1 MSLFESASLV
11 VTPNGTKAS
20 KLYAIKPFD
29 GSGDLVVT
37 RNTTATR
44 VNSIGLIENV
54 AVNVPRL
61 DYTNSN
67 CPSVLIEQQ
76 RTNLQTYSEDF
87 SNGVY
92 IKVGASVS
100 TNSTNA
106 PNGTLT
112 ADKLTEDTSIGLHTM
127 AIVANQAIG
136 GDYTFSVFV
145 KANGR
150 TKFQLAEAFS
160 IGGFIDF
167 DLTNETATTTA
178 PAKNGKI
185 EKFADGWYKCSATWT
200 FVSGATTVLYMNL
213 LNSLG
218 IASYLGD
225 GVSAM
230 NFWGSQIELSS
241 HSTSYI
247 PTTIA
252 SVTRNKDVI
261 SKTSASSLIGQTEGT
276 IYSEIKVSKL
286 LGSVSRYIFH
296 LSDGSADNRIYLAF
310 SGANSNIIRA
320 RIFNS
325 GTLQS
330 NIITSEITS
339 VGTYK
344 LAIAYK
350 NNDVVFYMNGVQI
363 GTDTSATIPICS
375 QIDLGHNYNAGSQFN
390 DRINNANI
398 WKTRLTNS
406 QLAELTTL

>member
-1 MSLFESASLV
+1 
-11 VTPNGTKAS
+11 
-20 KLYAIKPFD
+20 
-29 GSGDLVVT
+29 
-37 RNTTATR
+37 
-44 VNSIGLIENV
+44 
-54 AVNVPRL
+54 
-61 DYTNSN
+61 
-67 CPSVLIEQQ
+67 
-76 RTNLQTYSEDF
+76 
-87 SNGVY
+87 
-92 IKVGASVS
+92 
-100 TNSTNA
+100 
-106 PNGTLT
+106 
-112 ADKLTEDTSIGLHTM
+112 
-127 AIVANQAIG
+127 
-136 GDYTFSVFV
+136 
-145 KANGR
+145 
-150 TKFQLAEAFS
+150 
-160 IGGFIDF
+160 
-167 DLTNETATTTA
+167 
-178 PAKNGKI
+178 
-185 EKFADGWYKCSATWT
+185 
-200 FVSGATTVLYMNL
+200 MNL